1 MWAAKHS
8 HAVERTFRHCSLK
21 QLIELKEE
29 KEIAKLKHISENKS
43 GSGEGK
49 GNPEKRFQ

>member
-29 KEIAKLKHISENKS
+29 LEIAKLKHIPENKS
-43 GSGEGK
+43 CSGEGK
-49 GNPEKRFQ
+49 GNPKERVQ